1 MPKPLR
7 SDDPNPQ
14 PVQFSHFGVLND
26 GSRSKGA
33 TVSAIVINCTIA
45 ALILILGMVVKTNP
59 IVAKKLTELT
69 LPPEPPAQPAPKPP
83 PPPPPPKIKMPPPPK
98 IETPKI
104 KMPEPVKVPEIK
116 PVEVPTP
123 KPVVMAPA
131 PPKKVVPPPAP
142 VKVNLGQA
150 MAASVPNHD
159 ANPTAVRLGQ
169 ATNPMKPLTGPA
181 VSPVNMGAAGMPG
194 MNASNTGNGPHAVSV
209 NMGSGSRDGRMDGR
223 DNAAHAVQG
232 VKLGVPGGTGPM
244 NSKNYSNAPVN
255 VQLQTQMQPQAVR
268 PQVQQTTLASAPK
281 VTYKPT
287 PVYTEEA
294 KAMHLEGNV
303 SLRIR
308 VTASGQVQVLGVVH
322 GLGHGLDQSAIQ
334 ATEATRFKPAL
345 DNTGHAI
352 DWEGVVLVNFQM
364 S

>member
-14 PVQFSHFGVLND
+14 PTQFAHFGVLND
-26 GSRSKGA
+26 GKRSKGA
-33 TVSAIVINCTIA
+33 ALTAIIINCTIA
-45 ALILILGMVVKTNP
+45 ALVLILGMIVKTNP
-59 IVAKKLTELT
+59 IVAKRLTELT
-69 LPPEPPAQPAPKPP
+69 LPPEPPKVTPAPKPP
-83 PPPPPPKIKMPPPPK
+83 PPPPVKMPPPPK
-98 IETPKI
+98 LETPKI
-104 KMPEPVKVPEIK
+104 KVPEPVKLPDIK
-116 PVEVPTP
+116 PIEVPTP
-123 KPVVMAPA
+123 KPVVMEAPA
-131 PPKKVVPPPAP
+131 PKKVTPPPAP

-159 ANPTAVRLGQ
+159 ANPTAVRLGS

-181 VSPVNMGAAGMPG
+181 VSPINMGSAGMPG
-194 MNASNTGNGPHAVSV
+194 MNASNTGNGPHAVAV
-209 NMGSGSRDGRMDGR
+209 NMGSGSPNGKMGGR
-223 DNAAHAVQG
+223 DNAARPVDGSAF
-232 VKLGVPGGTGPM
+232 GVPGGTGPK
-244 NSKNYSNAPVN
+244 NSRSVGPVQ
-255 VQLQTQMQPQAVR
+255 VQLQTAQKVEPVR
-268 PQVQQTTLASAPK
+268 TQVQQSILASAPK

-308 VTASGQVQVLGVVH
+308 VTANGGVQVLGVVH

-334 ATEATRFKPAL
+334 ATEATRFRPAL
-345 DNTGHAI
+345 DSAGHAV

>member
-14 PVQFSHFGVLND
+14 PVQFAHFGVLND
-26 GSRSKGA
+26 GTRSKGA
-33 TVSAIVINCTIA
+33 TISAIIINCTIA
-45 ALILILGMVVKTNP
+45 ALILILGMIIKTNP
-59 IVAKKLTELT
+59 IVAKRITELT
-69 LPPEPPAQPAPKPP
+69 LPPEPKVQPAPKPP

-104 KMPEPVKVPEIK
+104 KMPDPVKVPEIK

-123 KPVVMAPA
+123 KPVVMEPPA
-131 PPKKVVPPPAP
+131 PKKVVPPPAP
-142 VKVNLGQA
+142 VKVNLGTA

-159 ANPTAVRLGQ
+159 ANPTAVRLGS
-169 ATNPMKPLTGPA
+169 ATNPMKPLTGAA
-181 VSPVNMGAAGMPG
+181 VSPVNMGSAGMPG
-194 MNASNTGNGPHAVSV
+194 MNAANTGNGPHAVSV
-209 NMGSGSRDGRMDGR
+209 NMGSGAPNGKMGGTA
-223 DNAAHAVQG
+223 NAARAVDG
-232 VKLGVPGGTGPM
+232 SAFGVPGGTGPK
-244 NSKNYSNAPVN
+244 NSRSVGPVQ
-255 VQLQTQMQPQAVR
+255 VQMQTQMQPQAVK
-268 PQVQQTTLASAPK
+268 PQVQQQTLASAPK

-308 VTASGQVQVLGVVH
+308 VAANGAVQVLGVVH

-345 DNTGHAI
+345 DQEGHAI

>member
-26 GSRSKGA
+26 GTRSKGA
-33 TVSAIVINCTIA
+33 TITSITVNVIIA
-45 ALILILGMVVKTNP
+45 ALVVILGMVVKTNP

-69 LPPEPPAQPAPKPP
+69 LPPEPKVTPAPKPP

-104 KMPEPVKVPEIK
+104 KMPDPVKVPEIK
-116 PVEVPTP
+116 PVVVPAP
-123 KPVVMAPA
+123 KPVVMEPPA
-131 PPKKVVPPPAP
+131 PKKITPPPAP

-169 ATNPMKPLTGPA
+169 STNPLKPLTGPA

-194 MNASNTGNGPHAVSV
+194 MNAANTGNGPHAVAV
-209 NMGSGSRDGRMDGR
+209 NMGSGSPNGRMGGH
-223 DNAAHAVQG
+223 DNAARPVDGSVFG
-232 VKLGVPGGTGPM
+232 VAGGTGPK
-244 NSKNYSNAPVN
+244 NSRSVGPVQVAIQN
-255 VQLQTQMQPQAVR
+255 QQQPPAAR
-268 PQVQQTTLASAPK
+268 PQVQQSSLASAPK

-308 VTASGQVQVLGVVH
+308 VAASGQVQVLGVVH

-334 ATEATRFKPAL
+334 ATEATRFRPAL
-345 DNTGHAI
+345 DQAGHAI

>member
-14 PVQFSHFGVLND
+14 PVQFAHFGVLND
-26 GSRSKGA
+26 GTRSKGA
-33 TVSAIVINCTIA
+33 TVTAIVVNCTIA
-45 ALILILGMVVKTNP
+45 ALVVILGMVIKTNP
-59 IVAKKLTELT
+59 IVAKRVTELM
-69 LPPEPPAQPAPKPP
+69 LPPQPKIEPAPKPP

-104 KMPEPVKVPEIK
+104 KMPEPVKLPEIK
-116 PVEVPTP
+116 PVAVETP
-123 KPVVMAPA
+123 KPVIQPPA
-131 PPKKVVPPPAP
+131 PKKVTPPPAP
-142 VKVNLGQA
+142 VKVNLGVA

-159 ANPTAVRLGQ
+159 ANPTAVRLGSS
-169 ATNPMKPLTGPA
+169 TNPMKPLTGPA

-194 MNASNTGNGPHAVSV
+194 MNASNTGNGARAVAVS
-209 NMGSGSRDGRMDGR
+209 MGSGSPNGRMGGH
-223 DNAAHAVQG
+223 DNAVRAVAGLGTG
-232 VKLGVPGGTGPM
+232 VEGGTGHSP
-244 NSKNYSNAPVN
+244 NRGPVQ
-255 VQLQTQMQPQAVR
+255 VAIQTQMQPAQVAR
-268 PQVQQTTLASAPK
+268 PQVQQATLASAPK

-308 VTASGQVQVLGVVH
+308 VTSSGAVQVLGVVH

-345 DNTGHAI
+345 DNSGRAI